1 MYKCKSPSPASPAK
15 PIAQAPSPAQ
25 GRPWCAASRSAL
37 ARAQGCAWL
46 YAPPLCSHSPAPVP
60 ALPLSR
66 LPWLALVVSRVL
78 GSVLLGLSGLV
89 LLHL

>member
-25 GRPWCAASRSAL
+25 GRPRCAASRSAL
-37 ARAQGCAWL
+37 ARARGSAWL
-46 YAPPLCSHSPAPVP
+46 YAPPRCSHCPAPVP

-78 GSVLLGLSGLV
+78 GYGLLGLSGLV